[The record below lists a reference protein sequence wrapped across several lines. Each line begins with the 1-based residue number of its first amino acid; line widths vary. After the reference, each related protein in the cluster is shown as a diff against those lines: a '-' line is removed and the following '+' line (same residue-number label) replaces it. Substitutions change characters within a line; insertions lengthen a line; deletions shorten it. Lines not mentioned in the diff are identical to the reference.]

1 MTDIEQIRALAGQG
15 IGRYGVEATIGR
27 KMTPDELM
35 AFRKAETVRKLRIA
49 QKKAQGPKS
58 IAERVADYVARHN
71 EVGDFETRPRH
82 RRLKEACRYDLEKFM
97 WHYCRRV
104 LKHRPSELIKNGLIH
119 DVQETI
125 LHGGQAVKLYG
136 RGTGKT
142 TIICYCAITWAIL
155 YGHRRYPVIISATS
169 KLARKNL
176 KVIKKLLSRT
186 KAILQDFP
194 AVAVPIQKLG
204 NVSQRTASQTYRGA
218 ATDVEWASDQIV
230 LPMCRDANG
239 RPLDVGCGAIVSSVG
254 VGGAVRGANE
264 GGQRPDFLI
273 LDDPQ
278 TEKDAHS
285 PKRVETIV
293 NYIHHDALMLAGHDR
308 KISAFVSI
316 TPQCFGD
323 VATELCSRSKHPE
336 WDISIEPFVK
346 RKCQNWSRLV
356 LEFCE
361 KYVEDAAAHD
371 ARFSRS
377 TQWYRENRDKFAE
390 VVVLD
395 PKQYDTTAEIDAVHH
410 VLNLRALLGAV
421 AFDAEIMMKVSDSA
435 SELEINA
442 DSVAERLNGA
452 KPNVLPPGTDS
463 VVVFCDVNITKDR
476 GLSWA
481 AVAFGPHRVAAVV
494 NYGRYPSMGP
504 LVPPK
509 SSDLIRNR
517 LVAAGIRAVVDQ
529 VAAIQFRD
537 AKNRRIQPTAFG
549 FDRGYLPA
557 VIHRALYVLRKTR
570 PLPFPLVAMRGFP
583 WDKFGV
589 REKDTL
595 RRGDHVFATR
605 SQYGQYL
612 AEMAPYW
619 REIMQS
625 GFLETPLMPGSLSLY
640 GSDPARHFEFAT
652 EICNEKLIRKYTVTR
667 GRQTLTAWDW
677 QTMGDNH
684 FCDCLTGCFAL
695 ASWYHCYDNL
705 STIIDGVIT
714 SPGGMKFKTV
724 AAVQQT
730 QPNGDEIAPHHLHQD
745 DLFDPMR
752 NQAVVAAAGYDG
764 AADETEGTLDDQ
776 VEPFAGDVEAV
787 ENPLVAADST
797 PRKRVVFLK
806 KRRYKI
812 RRGRYCK

>member
-15 IGRYGVEATIGR
+15 IGRYGVEATLGR
-27 KMTPDELM
+27 KMEPDELT
-35 AFRKAETVRKLRIA
+35 AFYKAVTVRKLRIA

-58 IAERVADYVARHN
+58 VAERVAAHVARHN
-71 EVGDFETRPRH
+71 EVGDFNVRPRH
-82 RRLKEACRYDLEKFM
+82 PRLKEACRYDLEKFM
-97 WHYCRRV
+97 WYYCRRV

-125 LHGGQAVKLYG
+125 LHGGQAVKQYG

-142 TIICYCAITWAIL
+142 TIIVYCAITWAIL
-155 YGHRRYPVIISATS
+155 YGHRRYPVIISATA
-169 KLARKNL
+169 KLAKKNL
-176 KVIKKLLSRT
+176 KVVKKLLSRT

-194 AVAVPIQKLG
+194 AVAVPIQALG
-204 NVSQRTASQTYRGA
+204 DVSQRTASQTYHGA
-218 ATDVEWASDQIV
+218 ATDVEWATDQIV
-230 LPMCRDANG
+230 LPMCRDDAG
-239 RPLDVGCGAIVSSVG
+239 RPLDDGCGAIVGSVG
-254 VGGAVRGANE
+254 IGGAVRGSNE

-278 TEKDAHS
+278 TEKIAHS
-285 PKRVETIV
+285 PAMVEAVV

-308 KISAFVSI
+308 MISAFVSI

-336 WDISIEPFVK
+336 WDVTIEPFVV
-346 RKCQNWSRLV
+346 RKCPNWSRLII
-356 LEFCE
+356 EFCE
-361 KYVEDAAAHD
+361 QYVEDSSAHD
-371 ARFSRS
+371 KRFTRS
-377 TQWYRENRDKFAE
+377 TEWYKANRDKFAD

-395 PKQYDTTAEIDAVHH
+395 PKQYDETMEVDAVHH
-410 VLNLRALLGAV
+410 ILNLRARLGAV
-421 AFDAEIMMKVSDSA
+421 AFDAEIMMKVSDAA

-442 DSVAERLNGA
+442 DTVSERLNGA
-452 KPNVLPPGTDS
+452 DVNVLPPGTDS
-463 VVVFCDVNITKDR
+463 VVVFCDVNITKNR

-494 NYGRYPSMGP
+494 NYGRFPDRGP
-504 LVPPK
+504 LVPPN
-509 SSDLIRNR
+509 SSDLVRNR
-517 LVAAGIRAVVDQ
+517 LVAAGIRAVVDK

-537 AKNRRIQPTAFG
+537 GKNRRIPVTAFG

-557 VIHRALYVLRKTR
+557 VIHRTLFVLRKTK

-625 GFLETPLMPGSLSLY
+625 GFLETPLMAGSLSLY
-640 GSDPARHFEFAT
+640 GSDATKHFEFAT

-677 QTMGDNH
+677 QTLGENH

-705 STIIDGVIT
+705 SAVIDGVIT
-714 SPGGMKFKTV
+714 SPSGMVFKKV
-724 AAVQQT
+724 AAVPQT
-730 QPNGDEIAPHHLHQD
+730 QPNGDEIAPHKYHQD

-752 NQAVVAAAGYDG
+752 NQAVAESVKYDG
-764 AADETEGTLDDQ
+764 KADETEGTLDDQ
-776 VEPFAGDVEAV
+776 VEPFAGDVESV
-787 ENPLVAADST
+787 SNPLVAASSV
-797 PRKRVVFLK
+797 PRKRVIYVK
-806 KRRYKI
+806 KRLYKL
-812 RRGRYCK
+812 RRGRYKK